1 MLENANLL
9 LIGKIF
15 KNNVLLRV
23 GMSLLW
29 KFELCYKI
37 IKKATF
43 FFCIFEQKNKHFN
56 LTLKVR

>member
-43 FFCIFEQKNKHFN
+43 FLYIWTEE
-56 LTLKVR
+56 